1 MTNPTNPVRPTDPI
15 LPAEPRVSEAA
26 PSAGPRWL
34 TEGATLNPAPRPGAP
49 APQASAPA
57 PLPGAAAARA
67 NGGKDGR
74 DTATGC
80 RDRAS
85 ADLLQALAASTA
97 NGRRVLESS
106 AASWTTRAQLLQ
118 RIETGIEARRDAADA
133 AGAADADPPRLTR
146 AEIEEDAAHLRL

>member
-1 MTNPTNPVRPTDPI
+1 MTNPTNPSNPTSPVRPTDPI
-15 LPAEPRVSEAA
+15 LPAEPRVSETA
-26 PSAGPRWL
+26 PSAGHRWL
-34 TEGATLNPAPRPGAP
+34 TDGATPNPAP
-49 APQASAPA
+49 Q
-57 PLPGAAAARA
+57 PGAAARRP

-85 ADLLQALAASTA
+85 ADLLQSLAASTA

-118 RIETGIEARRDAADA
+118 RIETGIDARRDSADA
-133 AGAADADPPRLTR
+133 RAGADAPDPDSPRLTR